1 MAAEEVEI
9 TPEERAEYEATF
21 NLMDKDKNGEVTCFG
36 WFLAEIFLFLNSFFP
51 LSVLDVDNFFAGNI
65 YSRCCVLYAGDS

>member
-1 MAAEEVEI
+1 MADQVNHLNTFSEFEMAAEDDEI

-36 WFLAEIFLFLNSFFP
+36 WFLAEIFLFLKLFFSFVCF
-51 LSVLDVDNFFAGNI
+51 G
-65 YSRCCVLYAGDS
+65 C